1 MLVQTDEAMPLKYKI
16 ISALVIAGAAVLTIA
31 VGGMWWF
38 NTSGLPVLQRNNLEI
53 LMLPGLLAYVF
64 LIGFVWYKVFIWSLR
79 IVGGD
84 LDAE

>member
-1 MLVQTDEAMPLKYKI
+1 MPLKYRI
-16 ISALVIAGAAVLTIA
+16 LGALVIAGVAVLTVT

-38 NTSGLPVLQRNNLEI
+38 NASLLPVLQRSNLEV

-79 IVGGD
+79 IVGAD

>member
-1 MLVQTDEAMPLKYKI
+1 MREQLKER
-16 ISALVIAGAAVLTIA
+16 LTGAAVLVIA

-64 LIGFVWYKVFIWSLR
+64 FIGFVWYKIFIWSLR
-79 IVGGD
+79 LVGAD